1 MYYVVLL
8 EGDSTVAAGKHDLRD
23 ATNQRS
29 AHPEA
34 FREHPYR
41 WHIHEDGKPAA
52 LKIFKRT
59 NM

>member
-1 MYYVVLL
+1 MLLL
-8 EGDSTVAAGKHDLRD
+8 EGGSPVAAGKHDLRD
-23 ATNQRS
+23 ATNQS
-29 AHPEA
+29 TAAHPEA

-41 WHIHEDGKPAA
+41 WHIHEDGKTAA